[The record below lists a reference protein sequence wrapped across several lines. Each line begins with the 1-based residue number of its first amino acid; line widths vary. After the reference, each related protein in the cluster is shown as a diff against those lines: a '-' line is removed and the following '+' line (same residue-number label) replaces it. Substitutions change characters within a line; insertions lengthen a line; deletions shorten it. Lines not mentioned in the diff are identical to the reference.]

1 MPGNKDLPVISYP
14 KIQPTDHI
22 STALEYL
29 VEPNNISGARYHLV
43 ATYSV
48 KTGST
53 PFSLGQLMERASPK
67 SATFMWHSELRRR
80 LLGLRSLWMSSPE
93 CMYLRALRSW

>member
-1 MPGNKDLPVISYP
+1 MFVLEMILAAKGDSIDSTSFCEGFPVSYKILSIWFKVEVPGNKDLPVISYP

-43 ATYSV
+43 A
-48 KTGST
+48 
-53 PFSLGQLMERASPK
+53 M
-67 SATFMWHSELRRR
+67 
-80 LLGLRSLWMSSPE
+80 
-93 CMYLRALRSW
+93 